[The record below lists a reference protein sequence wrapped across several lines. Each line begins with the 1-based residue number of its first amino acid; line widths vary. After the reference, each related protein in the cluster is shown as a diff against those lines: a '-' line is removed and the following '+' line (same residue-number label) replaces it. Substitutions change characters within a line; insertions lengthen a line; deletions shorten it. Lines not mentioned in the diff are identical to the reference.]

1 MQAYRESI
9 GRDQDVLVLKPDSDF
24 FQFLQKQLGTAAK

>member
-9 GRDQDVLVLKPDSDF
+9 GRDQDVLVLQPDSDF
-24 FQFLQKQLGTAAK
+24 FQFLQNRLGVAAD